1 MIKKLMIA
9 FILAVL
15 LVSPAFASKER
26 DVKKGNAL
34 YKKGQYDKAIVSY
47 ESALK
52 KDPESP
58 QINFNTGV
66 AYYKKGD
73 YTKAI
78 AFLQKGL
85 LTDDL
90 KLKQSVHYNL
100 CNALYAKANEI
111 EDKNPSL
118 ALNVIQRAK
127 DQCES
132 ALKLDDKD
140 KDALY
145 NYEAAKKKEEEIA
158 KKVPKKKSPF
168 GKNGEDGKL
177 DEKNDKSGGHEDEN
191 SRNIKEQENAKNSFE
206 DENSEKSSSGSGGEN
221 KEEQD
226 KEKFN
231 ANSAD
236 DGDDS
241 AAKDEHEGMQLKPGE
256 MTKEE
261 ARDLL
266 KQFEQ
271 NEQPV
276 GLLNFGKNK
285 FQERPV
291 LKDW

>member
-1 MIKKLMIA
+1 MMRKL
-9 FILAVL
+9 ILALIFIVL
-15 LVSPAFASKER
+15 LISPAFASKEG
-26 DVKKGNAL
+26 DVRRGNAF
-34 YKKGQYDKAIVSY
+34 YKKGQYENAIVSY

-85 LTDDL
+85 LTDNL
-90 KLKQSVHYNL
+90 KLKHDVHYNL
-100 CNALYAKANEI
+100 CNALYAKASELENE
-111 EDKNPSL
+111 NPAV

-145 NYEAAKKKEEEIA
+145 NYESAKRKEEEIA

-168 GKNGEDGKL
+168 GKSGEEGQSN
-177 DEKNDKSGGHEDEN
+177 EQNDKTDGHEDEN
-191 SRNIKEQENAKNSFE
+191 SKNIKEQENAKNTFE
-206 DENSEKSSSGSGGEN
+206 DKNSKTSSSGSDDK
-221 KEEQD
+221 KEVPE
-226 KEKFN
+226 KEKFD
-231 ANSAD
+231 ASSAD
-236 DGDDS
+236 SSNSND
-241 AAKDEHEGMQLKPGE
+241 KDEHEGMHLKPGE

-261 ARDLL
+261 AKDLL

-271 NEQPV
+271 NEQPA
-276 GLLNFGKNK
+276 GLLNFGKK
-285 FQERPV
+285 SSEDRPV